1 MISLQN
7 KNVRVTLKAHGA
19 EMTSWQ
25 VDGTELLWQGD
36 PTYWGRQ
43 APILF
48 PFVGRLLDDC
58 YRYDGSTYTMSQHGF
73 ARDAHFDLI
82 DSSDTHALFE
92 LRDSAE
98 TRNHY
103 PFTFTLQIAYRLIGQ
118 ELSIT
123 YRVHNPGDAILP
135 FSIGGHP
142 AFNIP
147 FAGGTFED
155 YTIDFGTSRTLDR
168 LLLEGPYLT
177 GAYQPL
183 GDRRYIP
190 LNHQLF
196 DQDALIFENVD
207 YAALRHEPSGSA
219 IVIECP
225 AFTHFGIWSPPKSDA
240 PFVCL
245 EPWFGHADYTGH
257 RKDIRQ
263 KEDMQLLPP
272 RETFEATYTLYL
284 ET

>member
-1 MISLQN
+1 MIHLHN
-7 KNVRVTLKAHGA
+7 ENVNVTLKAQGA
-19 EMTSWQ
+19 ELTSWE
-25 VDGTELLWQGD
+25 VFGTELLWQGD

-48 PFVGRLLDDC
+48 PFVGRLLDDR
-58 YRYDGSTYTMSQHGF
+58 YLYDGSTYTMSQHGF
-73 ARDAHFDLI
+73 ARDELFELVA
-82 DSSDTHALFE
+82 SSDTHARFKLQ
-92 LRDSAE
+92 ATTE
-98 TRNHY
+98 TRTHY
-103 PFTFTLQIAYRLIGQ
+103 PFQFELFVEYRLIGE
-118 ELSIT
+118 ELTIT
-123 YRVHNPGDAILP
+123 YHVHNRDDVPLP

-147 FAGGTFED
+147 FAGGAFED
-155 YTIDFGTSRTLDR
+155 YTIDFGETRPLDR

-183 GDRRYIP
+183 GERRYIP
-190 LNHQLF
+190 LTHSLF
-196 DQDALIFENVD
+196 DQDALIFENVE
-207 YAALRHEPSGSA
+207 YAALRHEPTGRA
-219 IVIECP
+219 IVMECP
-225 AFTHFGIWSPPKSDA
+225 SFTHFGIWSPPKSDA

-263 KEDMQLLPP
+263 KEDMQLLAPN
-272 RETFEATYTLYL
+272 ETFEATYTLYL